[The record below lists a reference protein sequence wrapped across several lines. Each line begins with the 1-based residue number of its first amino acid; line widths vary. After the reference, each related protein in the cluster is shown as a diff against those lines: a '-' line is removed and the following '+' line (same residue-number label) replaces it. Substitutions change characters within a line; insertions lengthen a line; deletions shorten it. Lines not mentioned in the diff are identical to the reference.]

1 MHKLS
6 AAERN
11 YDATN
16 REFVAI
22 VSGLRKWR
30 HYLLG
35 THFVVRSDHASLRY
49 LQTQPNLSR
58 RQARTLDFLS
68 QFDFTVVHVPGKSN
82 VVADALSRRPDLAA
96 VAVDSTV

>member
-1 MHKLS
+1 MS

-22 VSGLRKWR
+22 VSGLRRWR
-30 HYLLG
+30 HFLLG
-35 THFVVRSDHASLRY
+35 TRFVVRSDHASLRY

-68 QFDFTVVHVPGKSN
+68 QFDFDVVHVPGKRN
-82 VVADALSRRPDLAA
+82 IVADALSRRPDLAS
-96 VAVDSTV
+96 VVDTTM